1 MISEVFVGLDIHK
14 NTIVATAVDRLGH
27 RVDQSRLSSQDA
39 ELLAY
44 LQALPGEKHVV
55 MEACSFWEHLYDAAT
70 PAAASIVLSHP
81 KKTRIIAEA
90 SLKTDRVDSE
100 ALATLLRLEAVPE
113 AFAPPPPLRELRD
126 LVRERVFY
134 SAKEKGV
141 KNHLYSY
148 MMRKGIPYDDGV
160 LGLVTKREGLREHHS
175 PVLDRGL
182 DLLAHFRDATRG
194 LDREIHAAFEGSEEA
209 KLLATI
215 PGVGEVTAI
224 TLVAYLC
231 PIDRFENIDQVSAYC
246 GLCPTTHQSGDSSYQ
261 GHLRRDAHSVLR
273 WVLVEAAW
281 RTRHLEKRG
290 DVAKAG
296 TRSARRHGKG
306 TGSVAAAH
314 KLLKICYAV
323 LRRKTP
329 YEAHAPARS
338 GCTTLSAGS

>member
-1 MISEVFVGLDIHK
+1 MESEVFVGLDIHK
-14 NTIVATAVDRLGH
+14 NIVVATAVDRLGH
-27 RVDQSRLSSQDA
+27 RLDQSKFSSSDA
-39 ELLAY
+39 ELAAY
-44 LQALPGEKHVV
+44 LEHLPGDKHVV
-55 MEACSFWEHLYDAAT
+55 MEACSFWEHFYDAAA
-70 PAAASIVLSHP
+70 PAAVSVTLSHP

-100 ALATLLRLEAVPE
+100 ALATVLRLNAVPE

-148 MMRKGIPYDDGV
+148 MMRKGIPYEVGV
-160 LGLVTKREGLREHHS
+160 LGLLKKREELRAHHS

-182 DLLAHFRDATRG
+182 DLLAHIHEATRG
-194 LDREIHAAFEGSEEA
+194 LDKQIHTAFESSEEA

-215 PGVGEVTAI
+215 PGVGEITAV

-246 GLCPTTHQSGDSSYQ
+246 GMCPTTHQSGDSSYQ
-261 GHLRRDAHSVLR
+261 GHLRQDAHHVLR
-273 WVLVEAAW
+273 WILVEAGW

-290 DVAKAG
+290 DVAKVAN
-296 TRSARRHGKG
+296 RSARRHGKG
-306 TGSVAAAH
+306 TGSIAAAH

-323 LRRKTP
+323 LRRRTP
-329 YEAHAPARS
+329 YAPHAPARS

>member
-1 MISEVFVGLDIHK
+1 MNSEVFVGLDIHK
-14 NTIVATAVDRLGH
+14 ATIVATAVDRLGH
-27 RVDQSRLSSQDA
+27 RLDQSKFSSSDH
-39 ELLAY
+39 ELVAY
-44 LQALPGEKHVV
+44 LERLPGEKHVV
-55 MEACSFWEHLYDAAT
+55 MEACSFWEHIYDAAA
-70 PAAASIVLSHP
+70 PVVASVTLSHP
-81 KKTRIIAEA
+81 RKTRIIAEA

-141 KNHLYSY
+141 KNHLYGF
-148 MMRKGIPYDDGV
+148 MMRKGIPYEVGV
-160 LGLVTKREGLREHHS
+160 LGLLKKREELRQHHS

-182 DLLAHFRDATRG
+182 DLLTEFREATKG
-194 LDREIHAAFEGSEEA
+194 LDHEIHEAFEKSEEA

-215 PGVGEVTAI
+215 PGVGEITAI

-231 PIDRFENIDQVSAYC
+231 PIERFENIDQVSAYC
-246 GLCPTTHQSGDSSYQ
+246 GMCPTTHQSGESSYQ
-261 GHLRRDAHSVLR
+261 GHLRQDAHHVLG
-273 WVLVEAAW
+273 WILVEAAW

-290 DVAKAG
+290 DVAKVG
-296 TRSARRHGKG
+296 NRSARRHGKG
-306 TGSVAAAH
+306 TGSIAAAH

-323 LRRKTP
+323 LRRRTP

-338 GCTTLSAGS
+338 GCTTISADS

>member
-1 MISEVFVGLDIHK
+1 MESELFVGLDIHK

-27 RVDQSRLSSQDA
+27 RVDQSKLSSNDEILA
-39 ELLAY
+39 AY
-44 LQALPGEKHVV
+44 LQGLPGSKRVV
-55 MEACSFWEHLYDAAT
+55 MEACSFWEHIYDAAA
-70 PAAASIVLSHP
+70 PAALSVTLSHP

-100 ALATLLRLEAVPE
+100 ALATLLRLDAVPE

-134 SAKEKGV
+134 SAKEKAV

-148 MMRKGIPYDDGV
+148 LMRKGIPYDDGV
-160 LGLVTKREGLREHHS
+160 LGLIKKRESLRELRS

-182 DLLAHFRDATRG
+182 DLLAQFHSQSRT
-194 LDREIHAAFEGSEEA
+194 LDRQIHDAFERSEDA
-209 KLLATI
+209 QLLATI
-215 PGVGEVTAI
+215 PGVGEITAL
-224 TLVAYLC
+224 TLVAYLT
-231 PIDRFENIDQVSAYC
+231 PIERFENIDQVSAYC
-246 GLCPTTHQSGDSSYQ
+246 GMCPTTHQSGDSSYQ
-261 GHLRRDAHSVLR
+261 GHLRQDAHHVLR

-290 DVAKAG
+290 DVAKVG
-296 TRSARRHGKG
+296 SRSARRHGKG
-306 TGSVAAAH
+306 TGSIAAAH